1 MTKTDTPSYMG
12 LSGQPLLYAVTFCCS
27 IGFLLFGYDLGYMGG
42 LTTNVEFL
50 NQFGNPHASLLA
62 FMVSSYEVGSL
73 FGALSQFAAGDRLGR
88 KPNNLIG
95 AAILIIGTIIQA
107 SSFGIGQF
115 LVGRLVAGF
124 GLGIM
129 TTVIPIWLAESTVPK
144 SRGRMMAMQLS
155 NLIVGLI
162 IANWLDYGMAM
173 HSGSIQ
179 WRFPCAFQAVFAFI
193 VMCFVP
199 FLPESPRYLAAVGKI
214 DQSAYVLAALRG
226 GELDTPSVVFELQEI
241 QYAIAVETQHQGSWG
256 DVFKDNG
263 ISGWTRVL
271 IAATANFFQQM
282 SGVNV
287 MSSLGPYIF
296 QHSIGMTAHNAMLV
310 AGGLQVWY
318 FLSSLLPW
326 FAVDRFGRRKLF
338 LVGSTGMGI
347 CMILS
352 AIFVGLDTKGFG
364 YAATVV
370 LYLFHSFFTLGWQ
383 ANMWIYPSELLPL
396 KLRLRGGALSVVSQ
410 WLFTFVVVEITPV
423 MITNIGY
430 KSYIVF
436 AIFNF
441 ATLPVVYF
449 TYPETGRRPLEMIDL
464 FFSDREG
471 GVRPSIYRVVK
482 DSVNPDY
489 VRQIEI
495 QLEDR
500 AKEEATNEKIID
512 EAKEQIQY
520 VEDK

>member
-1 MTKTDTPSYMG
+1 MASPSFVG
-12 LSGQPLLYAVTFCCS
+12 LKGQPLLYVVTMCCS
-27 IGFLLFGYDLGYMGG
+27 IGFLLFGYDLGFMGG
-42 LTTNVEFL
+42 LTTNEDFL
-50 NQFGNPHASLLA
+50 SQFGNPYASLLA
-62 FMVSSYEVGSL
+62 FMVSSYEVGAL
-73 FGALSQFAAGDRLGR
+73 FGALSQFVAGDRLGR
-88 KPNNLIG
+88 KPNNMIG
-95 AAILIIGTIIQA
+95 AGILIIGATIQT
-107 SSFGIGQF
+107 SSFGMAQF
-115 LVGRLVAGF
+115 LIGRLIAGF

-155 NLIVGLI
+155 NLIIGLI
-162 IANWLDYGMAM
+162 IANWLVYGMAM
-173 HSGSIQ
+173 HTGSVQ
-179 WRFPCAFQAVFAFI
+179 WRFPCAFQALFAII
-193 VMCFVP
+193 VIFLLP
-199 FLPESPRYLAAVGKI
+199 FLPESPRYLAAVGRN
-214 DQSAYVLAALRG
+214 DEAAYVLAALRG
-226 GELDTPSVVFELQEI
+226 GEIDTPSIVFELQEI

-271 IAATANFFQQM
+271 IAASANFFQQM

-326 FAVDRFGRRKLF
+326 YAVDRFGRRKLF
-338 LVGSTGMGI
+338 ITGSIGMGI
-347 CMILS
+347 CMVLS
-352 AIFVGLDTKGFG
+352 AIFVGLDSKGFG

-383 ANMWIYPSELLPL
+383 SNMWVYPSELLPL

-436 AIFNF
+436 AAFNF
-441 ATLPVVYF
+441 VTLPIVYF

-464 FFSDREG
+464 FFADREG
-471 GVRPSIYRVVK
+471 GNRPTVYQVVK
-482 DSVNPDY
+482 DSVNPQF
-489 VRQIEI
+489 VREVEI
-495 QLEDR
+495 LLEER
-500 AKEEATNEKIID
+500 AKEQNENAKIVQDAKLTVEHAEKII
-512 EAKEQIQY
+512 
-520 VEDK
+520 